1 LTVAA
6 RAKIL
11 ARDEPP
17 REPVAAARNPPP
29 KVVTIGTPDATE
41 ALIRHGEL
49 CALEGRPNLM
59 GLASIAA
66 PADARAA
73 EIARGRPADATL
85 H

>member
-1 LTVAA
+1 MHRPHVRKITEDETTQTAA
-6 RAKIL
+6 Q
-11 ARDEPP
+11 
-17 REPVAAARNPPP
+17 NPPP
-29 KVVTIGTPDATE
+29 KVDAAE
-41 ALIRHGEL
+41 AALIRHGEL

-66 PADARAA
+66 PADALAA